1 MFGNYDNYNFRCLE
15 AFHKLRLYICKTY
28 CDLYQEEFYFKFKKL
43 SSDEL
48 KEKLVNELEE
58 HANLIEKA
66 LYEIK
71 NSDIIFIKLNH
82 IKEYANNYY
91 TKKIDIIKYAN
102 KNFWRYLIYKNMTET
117 KVSKEEVIEKI
128 KVMLANR
135 KGQ

>member
-1 MFGNYDNYNFRCLE
+1 MFGNYGNYNFRCLE

-28 CDLYQEEFYFKFKKL
+28 YDLYQEEFYFKFKKL

-71 NSDIIFIKLNH
+71 NSDITFIKLNH

-117 KVSKEEVIEKI
+117 KVSKEEAIEKI